1 MTGTMDWKL
10 MRIMWWFPFIMQMKQ
25 LAQMQQQQQQ
35 PPPTLQQ
42 QQQDRL
48 AAVSV
53 DVSNSFRTNDPA
65 YGGLEPSPSTNS
77 TGMVKAA
84 AKGAQSARKR
94 KQTANSSGPA
104 NSSGTANTAGPSPN
118 SAPSTPST
126 HTPAD
131 VMSMAGA
138 LQHNSSISKPL
149 LMYGADGTATL
160 ASPSNQLADMDRFG
174 EDGSLDDNVESFLSH
189 EEADA
194 RESLFGTS
202 KPPAGHNMDVSKG
215 AYFFVCL

>member
-1 MTGTMDWKL
+1 
-10 MRIMWWFPFIMQMKQ
+10 MRIMWWFPFLMQMKQ
-25 LAQMQQQQQQ
+25 LAQMQQQQQQQQQQ

-48 AAVSV
+48 AGVTV
-53 DVSNSFRTNDPA
+53 DVSNSFHSNDPA

-104 NSSGTANTAGPSPN
+104 NSSGTANTAGPTPN

-160 ASPSNQLADMDRFG
+160 ASPSNQLVNSKASVLFNTTIQMCKILLVRYPL
-174 EDGSLDDNVESFLSH
+174 GSVVKKFHFDCTN
-189 EEADA
+189 
-194 RESLFGTS
+194 GCQ
-202 KPPAGHNMDVSKG
+202 K
-215 AYFFVCL
+215 

>member
-1 MTGTMDWKL
+1 MYFLG
-10 MRIMWWFPFIMQMKQ
+10 
-25 LAQMQQQQQQ
+25 
-35 PPPTLQQ
+35 
-42 QQQDRL
+42 
-48 AAVSV
+48 
-53 DVSNSFRTNDPA
+53 
-65 YGGLEPSPSTNS
+65 E
-77 TGMVKAA
+77 KAA

-149 LMYGADGTATL
+149 LMYGTDGTATL
-160 ASPSNQLADMDRFG
+160 ASPSNQLVNSKASVLFNTTIQICKILLVHYPL
-174 EDGSLDDNVESFLSH
+174 GSVVKKFHFDCTN
-189 EEADA
+189 
-194 RESLFGTS
+194 GCQ
-202 KPPAGHNMDVSKG
+202 K
-215 AYFFVCL
+215 